1 MLIPPFIKFDFSE
14 LPALLAAYAMGPVSG
29 IAVCFI
35 KNAINLLHTQTG
47 GVGELSNFI
56 LGVCFVL
63 PAGLIYKRK
72 KNTEECNDRSISR
85 SSPDVSSQCIFKLLC
100 CISSIHK
107 LHANAGNSW
116 SISGDQQECKDIMGC
131 IDLV

>member
-1 MLIPPFIKFDFSE
+1 MKE
-14 LPALLAAYAMGPVSG
+14 
-29 IAVCFI
+29 
-35 KNAINLLHTQTG
+35 KN
-47 GVGELSNFI
+47 
-56 LGVCFVL
+56 
-63 PAGLIYKRK
+63 
-72 KNTEECNDRSISR
+72 EERDRRSISM
-85 SSPDVSSQCIFKLLC
+85 SKPDVSSQCIFKLLC